1 MSPSPWDITCLAVDA
16 AVAGTAM
23 AARARAHLPDAAKV
37 VLAPGE
43 ALPEAPGGGRV
54 LHIKAH
60 KGRFLRPCPA
70 TRNYRCCGY
79 QIVHI
84 GENCPMDCSY
94 CILRAYF
101 RDRTL
106 TAFANT
112 EAMFDELGRAFGH
125 DRTRRFRVGTGQFA
139 DSLALESITGHTREL
154 LGFLADFDNVVLE
167 LKSKT
172 VDLIW
177 MEADPRPDRVL
188 PAWSFNAPD
197 IVAGQERDTAPLEA
211 RLAAARTCVAA
222 GFRVCL
228 HFDPICFYPGWEAG
242 YGAAV
247 DMIFDYLRPAD
258 IAYMS
263 LGSFRCLPELPGR
276 LTGEGRDV
284 PAYMIGEFSLGADGK
299 KRLLRPLRV
308 RQFRFMADR
317 LARYGFS
324 RGLYFCMESD
334 EVWREVFGCTTR
346 SLGGLYAHLLDAAY
360 NREGEPAC
368 SSITRKP

>member
-1 MSPSPWDITCLAVDA
+1 MKPLWNITRLCLDA
-16 AVAGTAM
+16 AVAATPM
-23 AARARAHLPDAAKV
+23 AVRAAAALPGARRV
-37 VLAPGE
+37 VLEPGR
-43 ALPEAPGGGRV
+43 LPPPDDGTGGRT
-54 LHIKAH
+54 LHVKAH

-70 TRNYRCCGY
+70 TRHYRCCGY

-112 EAMFDELGRAFGH
+112 EAMFAELAGVFGR
-125 DRTRRFRVGTGQFA
+125 DRSRRFRVGTGQFA
-139 DSLALESITGHTREL
+139 DALALEPVTGHTREL
-154 LGFLADFDNVVLE
+154 LGFLADYDNVVLE

-172 VDLIW
+172 ADLSW
-177 MEADPRPDRVL
+177 LAADPRPDRVL
-188 PAWSFNAPD
+188 PSWSLNAPAV
-197 IVAGQERDTAPLEA
+197 VAGEERDTAPLEA
-211 RLAAARTCVAA
+211 RLAAARECVRA

-228 HFDPICFYPGWEAG
+228 HFDPICRFSGWEAG
-242 YGAAV
+242 YAAV
-247 DMIFDYLRPAD
+247 ADMIFDYLSPRD

-276 LTGEGRDV
+276 LAAEGRET
-284 PAYMIGEFSLGADGK
+284 PLYMLGEFAVGADGK

-308 RQFRFMADR
+308 EQFRFLAAR
-317 LARYGFS
+317 LAGHGFS

-334 EVWREVFGCTTR
+334 EVWNAVFGRTPK
-346 SLGGLYAHLLDAAY
+346 SLGGLAAHLLDVAF
-360 NREGEPAC
+360 NRGG
-368 SSITRKP
+368 